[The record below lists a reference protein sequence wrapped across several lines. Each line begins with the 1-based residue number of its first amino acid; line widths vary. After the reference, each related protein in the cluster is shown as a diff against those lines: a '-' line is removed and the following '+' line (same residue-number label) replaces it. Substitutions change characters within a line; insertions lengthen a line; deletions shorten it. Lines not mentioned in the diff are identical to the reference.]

1 MEELKKL
8 ILTNIQ
14 TVDKI
19 KILEEELETEN
30 FTIDSIYIK
39 EFEKETNTIIGV
51 INIERSNGG
60 NTFVGYKL
68 SKYDLDE
75 DITALAPSLEF
86 TEILN
91 LNKIS

>member
-1 MEELKKL
+1 MEKL

-19 KILEEELETEN
+19 KILEEKLETEN
-30 FTIDSIYIK
+30 FTVDSIYITK
-39 EFEKETNTIIGV
+39 FEKETNTIIGV

-60 NTFVGYKL
+60 NTIVGYKL

-75 DITALAPSLEF
+75 DITTLAPSLEF
-86 TEILN
+86 MEIPSLN
-91 LNKIS
+91 